1 MDNAVAPPPVMVGP
15 QALLVV
21 RMEVNHATDNKV
33 GTVKR
38 TLAEPARGDQ
48 GRQAG
53 IAAPIETGG
62 RTADPTEIVSP
73 DPHLRVTVHPPPGTT

>member
-1 MDNAVAPPPVMVGP
+1 MDSAVAPPPVMGGP
-15 QALLVV
+15 QARLVV
-21 RMEVNHATDNKV
+21 RMEVSHAMDNKV

-38 TLAEPARGDQ
+38 TLADPARGDQ

-62 RTADPTEIVSP
+62 RTADPTEVI
-73 DPHLRVTVHPPPGTT
+73 